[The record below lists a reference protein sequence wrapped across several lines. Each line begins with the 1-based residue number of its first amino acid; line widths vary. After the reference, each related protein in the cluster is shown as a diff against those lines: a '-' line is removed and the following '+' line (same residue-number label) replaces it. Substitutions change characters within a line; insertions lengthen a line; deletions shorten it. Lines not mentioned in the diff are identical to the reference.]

1 MNFSVRLF
9 LGYFLL
15 VGLTGWFYLRS
26 FVAELTPGMR
36 QSIEEVLVDMAHLL
50 AEQVAAELAAGRIG
64 DGEFAAGIERFKQRR
79 FQAAIRQLN
88 KQEPN
93 LVVYITDAAGRVVF
107 DSRGRDLGQDYSRW
121 NDVYLTLRGQYGARS
136 TREDTKDPLSSVM
149 YVGAPILDPAGH
161 LLGVISLGK
170 PSLSVMPFVEAA
182 KRNLQ
187 EKGLWLL
194 LASLT
199 LGVLFTLWLTSSIR
213 RLTRYA
219 RAVRDGR
226 QVSRPR
232 VSERE
237 LATLAEAMESMR
249 AELEG
254 KAYVERYLHSL
265 THELK
270 SPLTAIQGAAELL
283 DEAMP
288 PATRRR
294 FLANIRN
301 ESGRLRQIVERL
313 LGLAALENRQG
324 LEQVETLDTAELAQT
339 LLESKQPQAAAKGIR
354 FETRLDQELQIR
366 GERFL
371 VLQAISNLL
380 DNAIDFSPADG
391 LIRIE
396 SRREGDG
403 WYLAIQDQGPGIPDY
418 AQERLFERFFSTPR
432 PESGR
437 KSSGLGLSLVREVAR
452 LHGGEIRVD
461 KAPEG
466 GARAALRLPLG
477 GR

>member
-1 MNFSVRLF
+1 MSFSVRLF
-9 LGYFLL
+9 LGYFFL
-15 VGLTGWFYLRS
+15 VGLTGWFYLQS

-64 DGEFAAGIERFKQRR
+64 EGEFAAEIERFKQRR
-79 FQAAIRQLN
+79 FHVAIRQL
-88 KQEPN
+88 KKHEPN
-93 LVVYITDAAGRVVF
+93 LVVYITDAQGRVVF

-121 NDVYLTLRGQYGARS
+121 NDVYLTLRGHYGARS
-136 TREDTKDPLSSVM
+136 TREDPEDPLSSVM
-149 YVGAPILDPAGH
+149 YVGAPTLDPAGR

-194 LASLT
+194 LASLS
-199 LGVLFTLWLTSSIR
+199 LGVLSTLWLTTSIR

-219 RAVRDGR
+219 QAVRDDR
-226 QVSRPR
+226 RVSRPR

-237 LATLAEAMESMR
+237 LAALAEAMESMR

-313 LGLAALENRQG
+313 LGLAALENRRG
-324 LEQVETLDTAELAQT
+324 LEQVETLDTADLVQG
-339 LLESKQPQAAAKGIR
+339 LLEAKLTAIEARTIR
-354 FETRLDQELQIR
+354 FEPILGRDIQIR

-371 VLQAISNLL
+371 LRQAISNLL
-380 DNAIDFSPADG
+380 DNAIDFSPPSG
-391 LIRIE
+391 VIRVE
-396 SRREGDG
+396 SRREGDQ
-403 WYLAIQDQGPGIPDY
+403 WRLTVQDQGPGLPDY

-432 PESGR
+432 PDTGR
-437 KSSGLGLSLVREVAR
+437 KSSGLGLSLVLEVAR

-461 KAPEG
+461 NAPGG
-466 GARAALRLPLG
+466 GALALLSLPLSG
-477 GR
+477 S